1 MLGAIIGDIVGSR
14 FEFNNHKS
22 TDFEFFHP
30 DCFVTDDSIM
40 TLAIARACLEAE
52 FAIERNQEYADAMA
66 EFCSVLSEKT
76 VEHMRLLG
84 RQYPNCG
91 YGGRFNSWLRS
102 ENPIPYNSFGNGAA
116 MRVSPIAYLA
126 RSDSEIDRL
135 VAAVTEVT
143 HNHDEGIR
151 GAEAVARAIFM
162 ARAGES
168 KTAIQDVI
176 NEDYYQIAF
185 TLDEI
190 RDSYQF
196 NETCQETVPQA
207 LQCFFEATSFE
218 TAIRLAISLGGDS
231 DTIAAITGS
240 IAEAYFGIPLWM
252 RDKAL
257 DYLDPYA
264 REIYDE
270 WDSRYEFD
278 RSQYRT
284 ITKHLGV
291 FEHHLVTGSNDK
303 LFDVDLG
310 GFDGQ
315 GGVPIVDDELMGGV
329 AAQFSQELNE
339 LLESNSG
346 LLETVNQE
354 MDRFPGMS
362 EPIWNDKGYTVE
374 DMGAA
379 QVLAF
384 IILVMRW
391 DFQQTGS
398 KLSFGR
404 LPEFIAAL
412 RHLKTI
418 DDQPSYAL
426 VHQVRLRIGGYGGF
440 YTYNLSFNSFQAVLT
455 VTNIMADTSKIVRYS
470 RSQTNEVLAMFEALN
485 HRFWLS
491 EYWELG
497 PIFICDGTQW
507 ELQVDYHN
515 RPSCVFVGDNAFPP
529 RWDLLEAMLGTDER
543 YMLIGQGY
551 SLRDIYLSSCAEED
565 DGDDVGNDDGARDG
579 ADDNTII
586 YCSVSFRGQEK
597 TYYYRS
603 EHEGV
608 KVGDEVIVEVGH
620 NKKLQAAIV
629 RKVERFAVDR
639 VPFPVDQTKPILVA
653 ARFE

>member
-40 TLAIARACLEAE
+40 TLAIAKACLETEYAV
-52 FAIERNQEYADAMA
+52 ERNQEYTDVMGD
-66 EFCSVLSEKT
+66 FCSVLSEKT

-84 RQYPNCG
+84 RQHPNCG

-126 RSDSEIDRL
+126 RSDSEIDVL
-135 VAAVTEVT
+135 VAAVTKVT
-143 HNHDEGIR
+143 HNHEEGIK

-162 ARAGES
+162 ARVGEP
-168 KTAIQDVI
+168 KANIQDMI
-176 NEDYYQIAF
+176 NEDYYQIDF

-190 RDSYQF
+190 RGSYQF

-218 TAIRLAISLGGDS
+218 NAIRLAISLGGDS
-231 DTIAAITGS
+231 DTLAAITGS
-240 IAEAYFGIPLWM
+240 IAEAYYGIPLWM

-257 DYLDPYA
+257 DYLDPYV

-291 FEHHLVTGSNDK
+291 FEHHLVPVLNDK
-303 LFDVDLG
+303 LFDGNLG

-315 GGVPIVDDELMGGV
+315 GGVPIVDDELLGGV

-339 LLESNSG
+339 LLESNLG
-346 LLETVNQE
+346 LLETVNQKV
-354 MDRFPGMS
+354 DCFPGLS
-362 EPIWNDKGYTVE
+362 KPTWDDKGYTVE
-374 DMGAA
+374 DMDAA

-398 KLSFGR
+398 KLSFCR

-418 DDQPSYAL
+418 DDEPSRAL
-426 VHQVRLRIGGYGGF
+426 VRQVRLKLGGYSGF
-440 YTYNLSFNSFQAVLT
+440 NTYNLSFNSSQAVLT

-470 RSQTNEVLAMFEALN
+470 RKQTNEALTMLRALN

-491 EYWELG
+491 EYFELG
-497 PIFICDGTQW
+497 PDFICDGAQW

-515 RPSCVFVGDNAFPP
+515 RPSRAFVGDNAFPF
-529 RWDLLEAMLGTDER
+529 RWDLLEAMLGTEER
-543 YMLIGQGY
+543 YTLIGQGR
-551 SLRDIYLSSCAEED
+551 SLRDIYLSSCADED
-565 DGDDVGNDDGARDG
+565 DDDDVDNDDGAG
-579 ADDNTII
+579 ENTII

-603 EHEGV
+603 EYEGV
-608 KVGDEVIVEVGH
+608 NVGDEVIVEVGH

-629 RKVERFAVDR
+629 RKVERFAIDR
-639 VPFPVDQTKPILVA
+639 VPFPMDQTKPILVA